1 MLQKFLVI
9 YRWSDKFSIAGKRV
23 DMISSLKIRNFKPVL
38 SGFIL
43 AFPAA
48 LLILAVKII
57 SYPRTVSDLLYFF
70 KEFRQSLNIAAF
82 ALITTFAIFHA
93 VFLINKRRLNI
104 FFSIFISLLIFW
116 GIAYYINRV
125 VFKDYYENTGFVGG
139 IRVRLVFITPKIVL
153 IDSVLLTGFIIGS
166 YFAYRLIKKMFRQAR
181 KRGIFNGSSQL
192 LLFNKTL
199 TTTALSSFIAI
210 NLIHFA
216 LGYVLLPSRPSSS
229 GDLSQKV
236 YFIGLDGAD
245 WNIID
250 PLIKQGKLPT
260 FKKLVE
266 NGCRGTFL
274 SQPNYAKSG
283 PSWSSIATGMT
294 VAKHGIR
301 NNSGMIERPRIW
313 NILNEFHRKVTVVNY
328 LCSPYPEKLNGAFI
342 TGPYDHLATYP
353 AGLLNELNYYFGPYF
368 ADVDAREI
376 SDQFLDSCFT
386 VIRQQAKAVNFLID
400 KFSPSFLCAVF
411 VSSDRLQH
419 FFWQFYEPDEF
430 YIDPNSESARKY
442 ADVIPKYYMEM
453 DTYISEIIAKA
464 DKNTTFI
471 LTADHGFKA
480 IPRKS
485 IATNDIEINYLLQVI
500 DLYRLDRNMLP
511 EKMALYAEEL
521 TDAGRPKRR
530 IRYSDPILKD
540 KLIDFFQSV
549 RIKEDHEPCFIDVA
563 AEDSSL
569 VLRINTRIYEL
580 NTVNVILQ
588 YEDRL
593 YEYPLEKFISRN
605 ELRTGDHRREG
616 FFLTSGNKIRKGGD
630 LGYIK
635 AYDIT
640 PTILALMN
648 LPIGYDMDGIPLTDA
663 FSENYK
669 KDYRIRYI
677 KSYDFVKTIYL
688 SGTSNQK
695 ETLQKLRSLGYIN

>member
-1 MLQKFLVI
+1 MT
-9 YRWSDKFSIAGKRV
+9 SA
-23 DMISSLKIRNFKPVL
+23 LKISNFKPVL

-48 LLILAVKII
+48 LLILVVKII
-57 SYPRTVSDLLYFF
+57 SYPRTVSDLLYLF
-70 KEFRQSLNIAAF
+70 KEFRESLNVAAFVLITAF
-82 ALITTFAIFHA
+82 ALFHV

-104 FFSIFISLLIFW
+104 LFSIFISLIIFW

-166 YFAYRLIKKMFRQAR
+166 YFAYRFIKKMFRQA
-181 KRGIFNGSSQL
+181 KKKGILDSGSQL
-192 LLFNKTL
+192 WLFKKTL
-199 TTTALSSFIAI
+199 TTAAVSAMIAI
-210 NLIHFA
+210 NLIHFT
-216 LGYVLLPSRPSSS
+216 LGYVLLPSRPGSS

-245 WNIID
+245 WKIID
-250 PLIKQGKLPT
+250 PLIKEGKLPT

-266 NGCRGTFL
+266 SGCRGIFL
-274 SQPNYAKSG
+274 PPPNYAKSG
-283 PSWSSIATGMT
+283 PSWSSIATGLT

-301 NNSGMIERPRIW
+301 DNSGKIEQPRIW
-313 NILNEFHRKVTVVNY
+313 NILNEFHRKVAVVNY

-342 TGPYDHLATYP
+342 TGPYDHLASYP
-353 AGLLNELNYYFGPYF
+353 SGLLNELNYYFGPYF
-368 ADVDAREI
+368 ADADAREI
-376 SDQFLDSCFT
+376 SDQFLNSCFT
-386 VIRQQAKAVNFLID
+386 VIRQQVKAVNFLID
-400 KFSPSFLCAVF
+400 KYSPSFLCVAF

-419 FFWQFYEPDEF
+419 FFWQFYEPEEF
-430 YIDPNSESARKY
+430 YIDPTSESAKKY

-453 DTYISEIIAKA
+453 DTYINEIISKA

-471 LTADHGFKA
+471 LTADHGFQA
-480 IPRKS
+480 IPRKN
-485 IATNDIEINYLLQVI
+485 IATNDIEINYLLQAI
-500 DLYRLDRNMLP
+500 DLYRLDRNMLQ
-511 EKMALYAEEL
+511 EKTGLYAEEL

-530 IRYSDPILKD
+530 IKYSDPSLKE

-588 YEDRL
+588 YEGKL
-593 YEYPLEKFISRN
+593 YEYPLEKFITRN

-616 FFLTSGNKIRKGGD
+616 FFLISGNKIRKGGD

-663 FSENYK
+663 FNENYK
-669 KDYRIRYI
+669 KDYRIKYI
-677 KSYDFVKTIYL
+677 KSYDFVKTIYE
-688 SGTSNQK
+688 SGTNDQK
-695 ETLQKLRSLGYIN
+695 ETLRKLRSLGYIN